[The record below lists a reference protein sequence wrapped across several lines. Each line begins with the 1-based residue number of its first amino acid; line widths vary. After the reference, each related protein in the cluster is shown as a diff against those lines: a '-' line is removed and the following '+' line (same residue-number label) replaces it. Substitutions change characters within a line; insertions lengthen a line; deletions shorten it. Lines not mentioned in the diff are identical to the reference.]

1 MSANGVTAVV
11 SPTQSPK
18 PIQDSSATGLTSNE
32 ARTRLDKDGPNAM
45 PDSSAHPFRNA
56 LMKFWAPVPWLLEA
70 SVVLELA
77 LHKYYEA
84 AIIAALLVF
93 NAALAYFQES
103 RAQATLAA
111 LKSRLAFDASLERD
125 YCFLKSP

>member
-1 MSANGVTAVV
+1 MVVEMAEEMPIMSANGVTAVV

-56 LMKFWAPVPWLLEA
+56 LMKFWAPVPRLLEA

-84 AIIAALLVF
+84 AIIAALLGK
-93 NAALAYFQES
+93 L
-103 RAQATLAA
+103 
-111 LKSRLAFDASLERD
+111 
-125 YCFLKSP
+125 